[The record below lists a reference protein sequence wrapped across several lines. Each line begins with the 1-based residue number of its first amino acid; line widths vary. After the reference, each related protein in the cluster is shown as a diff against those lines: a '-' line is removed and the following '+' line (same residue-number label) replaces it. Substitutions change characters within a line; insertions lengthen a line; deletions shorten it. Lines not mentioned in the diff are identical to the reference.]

1 MNERDDVKA
10 IEELALRAS
19 KPVDLGDGR
28 IGIIVPDGCSLRTWY
43 GTESINET
51 VIMADVDSFV
61 RYVSDF
67 RTETTRIFAPR
78 AADNGDDALR
88 VVAEIDWHGRDGWRP
103 AGHRCVLEMPRS
115 EQFSDWEV
123 VCSEGRI
130 TQKAF
135 ADFIEQ
141 HDVDIVEPDSAKLLD
156 VVMNFRRVSSVRYG
170 SSIRLDNGDFSIE
183 YSENSGVKGSVKV
196 PSKIV
201 IGIPIF
207 RGDGSKWEI
216 GISLRHR
223 ISDGK
228 LYFSMEMLRRNETI
242 MIAEDYVFDTIRE
255 KLSDIPFHVGRVMMK
270 H

>member
-19 KPVDLGDGR
+19 RPIELRDGR
-28 IGIIVPDGCSLRTWY
+28 IGIIVPDGCSLKTWD
-43 GTESINET
+43 GTESIHET
-51 VIMADVDSFV
+51 VVMADVDSFV

-67 RTETTRIFAPR
+67 RTETTRIFALR
-78 AADNGDDALR
+78 TADDGDDALR

-103 AGHRCVLEMPRS
+103 AGHRCILEMPRS
-115 EQFSDWEV
+115 EQFSDWEHM
-123 VCSEGRI
+123 CSDGRI
-130 TQKAF
+130 TQKGF

-196 PSKIV
+196 PSRIV

-207 RGDGSKWEI
+207 RGDGPKWEI

-223 ISDGK
+223 IIDGK
-228 LYFSMEMLRRNETI
+228 LHFSMEMLRRSETI
-242 MIAEDYVFDTIRE
+242 MIAEYYVFDAIRK
-255 KLSDIPFHVGRVMMK
+255 KLADIPFHVGRVALK
-270 H
+270 R